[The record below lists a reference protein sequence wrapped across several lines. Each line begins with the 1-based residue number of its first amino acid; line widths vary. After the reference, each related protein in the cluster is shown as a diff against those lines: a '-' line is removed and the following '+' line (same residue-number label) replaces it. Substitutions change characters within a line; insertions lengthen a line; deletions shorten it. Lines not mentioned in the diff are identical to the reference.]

1 MQYEN
6 ESVRVGPLTRSFNT
20 MYSEL
25 MIQNNTK
32 DNIIAIDSSNNHTVI
47 PPVNQNQFGRETV
60 IVWYRSTTEQTVD
73 QNNNPLHID
82 GHRIIIPKHEL
93 NSEGGCYIP
102 EINTV
107 LCTEAMSIMTTHPRS
122 SITYMDASEEAR
134 ASVAE
139 SIQDAAT
146 IKLVAND
153 PDGRYNKLYTV
164 IGDMTIEIQISNV
177 YGEAVLQIMYFDHG
191 KHQTY
196 EVELDEFF
204 NSADDLLE
212 LKDLPIS
219 FVTTNKARAA
229 RYAAEYKR
237 VPQSEVEEMLKK
249 AATRSAKD
257 INAIKEQYDTDIKV
271 RDNEIK
277 RLKDDIKTANADK
290 DDAERKYTELKA
302 AVDASN
308 IMREHDL
315 KEKEI
320 NNKGRI
326 SDNNVTISDTDTET
340 SRFKRDKE
348 EQEAKFKTYHLVIAA
363 AVPTVA
369 AVGMKLLD
377 AYIKSKTNEVV
388 TKRLISK
395 LL

>member
-20 MYSEL
+20 LYSEL

-32 DNIIAIDSSNNHTVI
+32 DNIIAIDSANNHKII

-60 IVWYRSTTEQTVD
+60 IVWYRSTIEPTVD
-73 QNNNPLHID
+73 QNNTPLHID
-82 GHRIIIPKHEL
+82 GNRIIIPKHEL
-93 NSEGGCYIP
+93 NNEGGCYIP

-107 LCTEAMSIMTTHPRS
+107 LCTEAMSIMATHPRS

-139 SIQDAAT
+139 TIQDAAT

-164 IGDMTIEIQISNV
+164 IGDMTIEIQIGNV

-191 KHQTY
+191 KHKTY

-229 RYAAEYKR
+229 RYATEYKR

-249 AATRSAKD
+249 AATKSAKD
-257 INAIKEQYDTDIKV
+257 IVAVKEQYDTDIKV
-271 RDNEIK
+271 KDNEIK
-277 RLKDDIKTANADK
+277 RLKDEVKTANADK
-290 DDAERKYTELKA
+290 DDAERKYNELKA

-308 IMREHDL
+308 TMRERDL

-320 NNKGRI
+320 DNKGRI
-326 SDNNVTISDTDTET
+326 SDNNVTISNTDTET
-340 SRFKRDKE
+340 SKFKRDKE
-348 EQEAKFKTYHLVIAA
+348 ETEAKFKTYHLILAA
-363 AVPTVA
+363 AIPTVA
-369 AVGMKLLD
+369 AVGMKMLETYVKNK
-377 AYIKSKTNEVV
+377 ASESAAKG
-388 TKRLISK
+388 LIGK